1 MSANAAGAPVAP
13 AAVARLPRRVKLF
26 GAVGLRNGFASEM
39 IYPLLPALVTGVLG
53 AGPQALGA
61 LDGAA
66 DFAAAFVKL
75 GAGRLADRPARRG
88 RLVVLGYAVAVL
100 VRPVIAFAATA
111 WQVIGLRVVDRLGKG
126 LRTPPRDA
134 LIADVTPAPL
144 RGRAFGLQ
152 RGLDHA
158 GAVLGPLLAWW
169 LLASGTANVRR
180 VIAWS
185 LAPGVLV
192 LVLAVWAVRGGKRRY
207 GAVGEG
213 AAADPLPPPTAPD
226 PPLPPALFAIS
237 AFYLLRMP
245 DTLVILRSQQLG
257 VSVAMVTLLW
267 AALHVVR
274 STSSFLGGAW
284 TDRLGAEGAMWVGW
298 GGYALLAAGMA
309 DPRTTL
315 QAWGL
320 FLALG
325 VVAGLTESPERALVA
340 RAAGARQGSGF
351 GAYHGLT
358 GFAALAGGLVL
369 GGVFQ
374 AYGGAAAFVASAA
387 AGGVLALAGPGASL
401 RRPPPRDRREGTP
414 GPGPPRDRGRTP
426 FFHQRGPAPGFA
438 RGGRG

>member
-1 MSANAAGAPVAP
+1 MSGSAASAP
-13 AAVARLPRRVKLF
+13 AAQTAVAKLPRQVKLF
-26 GAVGLRNGFASEM
+26 GAVSLLNDFASEM

-100 VRPVIAFAATA
+100 VRPVIAFAAAA

-134 LIADVTPAPL
+134 LIADVTPPPL

-158 GAVLGPLLAWW
+158 GAVLGPLVAWW
-169 LLASGTANVRR
+169 LLASGTANVRT
-180 VIAWS
+180 VIGLS
-185 LAPGVLV
+185 IVPGILV
-192 LVLAVWAVRGGKRRY
+192 LVLATWAVMSGNGREQ
-207 GAVGEG
+207 AVGTQPDNG
-213 AAADPLPPPTAPD
+213 PLSPSPALHRPLP
-226 PPLPPALFAIS
+226 LFLVPIS
-237 AFYLLRMP
+237 LFYLLRMP
-245 DTLVILRSQQLG
+245 DTLVILRAQQLG
-257 VSVAMVTLLW
+257 VSVAVVSLLW

-284 TDRLGAEGAMWVGW
+284 TDRLGAERTMWIGW
-298 GGYALLAAGMA
+298 VCYALLAAGMA
-309 DPRTTL
+309 YAHTTL

-340 RAAGARQGSGF
+340 RTAGARQGSGF

-374 AYGGAAAFVASAA
+374 AYGGTAAFVASAA
-387 AGGVLALAGPGASL
+387 AGGALALVWPLIARRGA
-401 RRPPPRDRREGTP
+401 
-414 GPGPPRDRGRTP
+414 
-426 FFHQRGPAPGFA
+426 
-438 RGGRG
+438 